1 MNKVTVLTAGYVQA
15 IEGRQLI
22 PGASDNGARRV
33 ASTVTL
39 IQSDHAIV
47 MADPGMVTD
56 RALILNPLKTVG
68 ISPQDVTHIFISHH
82 HPDHT
87 VNIALFPKRG
97 VAVGGSLIRRP
108 VRPTFCPREKRHRRS
123 LAADNIRRRTCDAST
138 SSRGNASATTVAL

>member
-87 VNIALFPKRG
+87 VNIALFPNAEIVDFWSMYKGDLWRDHGDGYEMAPG
-97 VAVGGSLIRRP
+97 VKVL
-108 VRPTFCPREKRHRRS
+108 
-123 LAADNIRRRTCDAST
+123 RTPGHTEEDASLMMET
-138 SSRGNASATTVAL
+138 AEGI